1 MNDTA
6 PEIEELLRRRL
17 MALSPEERLRMAA
30 ASFDVARRIVLAS
43 FPPGLTPLEVRRRL
57 YERLYGGPNPYE
69 RPEAAASPDANAP
82 LPESWYPSAARSP
95 GPGAKSANSDTE
107 R

>member
-6 PEIEELLRRRL
+6 PEIEEVLRRRL

-69 RPEAAASPDANAP
+69 RPEAAASPSANAP
-82 LPESWYPSAARSP
+82 LPESWYPSAVPPPAPDS
-95 GPGAKSANSDTE
+95 GSAASGTE